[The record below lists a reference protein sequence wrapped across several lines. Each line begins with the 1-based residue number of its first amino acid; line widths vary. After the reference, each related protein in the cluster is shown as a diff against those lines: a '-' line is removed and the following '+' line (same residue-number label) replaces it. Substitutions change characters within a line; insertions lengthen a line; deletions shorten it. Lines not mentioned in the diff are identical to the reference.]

1 MKKNCIANILFLPL
15 MVLLLFACK
24 EKAPQREQ
32 HAHHGH
38 EEPAYR
44 YDQDSTLT
52 PLLKPVNEQ
61 VIAQIPAIRPGKL
74 DQPLIHTLQ
83 GVAVYDTRSETG
95 IASRVAGRI
104 EKLYIKYN
112 YQPVKKGQL
121 IMQIYSPE
129 LVAAQRELL
138 FIAAGNDDPVLLN
151 SAKQRLLLLGMTA
164 QQLEQVLRSR
174 QPAYSVS
181 VYSNAGGYIIDKAA
195 KAAVTPTVAAAP
207 ASGDDMGGMNAAAPV
222 SSSQPAAPAAGTPVM
237 LREGQYV
244 SAGENLFTIY
254 KADKLVGEFAV
265 APSVAA
271 EIRKGQALRLHS
283 LADSSK
289 SIAAT
294 IGLIQ
299 PVFRNGENFTLLR
312 VYLQGQPFK
321 AGELLKAGIPLTA
334 GQGLWLPA
342 AAVLQLGDRDVVFK
356 KEGRVYKPL
365 TIHTG
370 MKAGGYIQV
379 PDSTAAWDV
388 AANTAYLVDSESFIK

>member
-24 EKAPQREQ
+24 QKEAQ
-32 HAHHGH
+32 HQHHGH
-38 EEPAYR
+38 AEPAQH
-44 YDQDSTLT
+44 YDKDTSLA

-61 VIAQIPAIRPGKL
+61 VTAQIPTIRPAKL
-74 DQPLIHTLQ
+74 EQPVTRILQ

-104 EKLYIKYN
+104 ERLYIKYN

-121 IMQIYSPE
+121 IMQIYSPD

-138 FIAAGNDDPVLLN
+138 FIAAGNDDPALLN
-151 SAKQRLLLLGMTA
+151 AAKQRLLLLGMTA
-164 QQLEQVLRSR
+164 QQLEQVLHSR

-181 VYSNAGGYIIDKAA
+181 VYSNASGYIIDKAA
-195 KAAVTPTVAAAP
+195 KTAVTATIAAAP
-207 ASGDDMGGMNAAAPV
+207 ASGDDMNGMNAAAPT
-222 SSSQPAAPAAGTPVM
+222 SSSPAAATAAGTPVI

-265 APSVAA
+265 APSIAA
-271 EIRKGQALRLHS
+271 EMRRGQALNLQS

-289 SIAAT
+289 SIAAI

-299 PVFRNGENFTLLR
+299 PVFRNGENFMLLR

-321 AGELLKAGIPLTA
+321 AGELLKAGIPLKA
-334 GQGLWLPA
+334 EKGLWLPT
-342 AAVLQLGDRDVVFK
+342 AAVLQLGNRDVVFR
-356 KEGRVYKPL
+356 KEGRVYKPV

-388 AANTAYLVDSESFIK
+388 AANAAYLVDSESFIK

>member
-1 MKKNCIANILFLPL
+1 MKKNCIVNILILPL
-15 MVLLLFACK
+15 MALLLFACK
-24 EKAPQREQ
+24 QKAAQQEQ
-32 HAHHGH
+32 HSGH
-38 EEPAYR
+38 KEPAHR
-44 YDQDSTLT
+44 YDQDSALT

-61 VIAQIPAIRPGKL
+61 VIAQIPTIRPGKL
-74 DQPLIHTLQ
+74 DQPLTRTLQ

-138 FIAAGNDDPVLLN
+138 FIAAGNDDPALLN
-151 SAKQRLLLLGMTA
+151 AAKQRLFLLGMTA
-164 QQLEQVLRSR
+164 QQLEQVLHSR

-181 VYSNAGGYIIDKAA
+181 VYSNASGYIIDKAA
-195 KAAVTPTVAAAP
+195 KAAVSTTVAAAP
-207 ASGDDMGGMNAAAPV
+207 ASGDDMGGMNAAAAA
-222 SSSQPAAPAAGTPVM
+222 SSSQPATPAAGTPVM

-244 SAGENLFTIY
+244 NAGENLFTIY

-265 APSVAA
+265 APSLAA
-271 EIRKGQALRLHS
+271 TIRKGQPLDLQS

-299 PVFRNGENFTLLR
+299 PVFRNGENFMLLR

-321 AGELLKAGIPLTA
+321 AGELLKAGIPVKSAA
-334 GQGLWLPA
+334 GVWLPA

-356 KEGRVYKPL
+356 KEGGVYKPF

-370 MKAGGYIQV
+370 MKADGYIQV
-379 PDSTAAWDV
+379 PDSTATWDI
-388 AANTAYLVDSESFIK
+388 AANAAYLVDSESFIK

>member
-1 MKKNCIANILFLPL
+1 MKKNSIVNILVPPA
-15 MVLLLFACK
+15 MGLLLFACK
-24 EKAPQREQ
+24 QKEQ
-32 HAHHGH
+32 QQQQHGH
-38 EEPAYR
+38 GQAAHSYQA
-44 YDQDSTLT
+44 DTALA

-61 VIAQIPAIRPGKL
+61 VIAQIPTLRPEKL
-74 DQPLIHTLQ
+74 ERTITRVLQ

-138 FIAAGNDDPVLLN
+138 FIAAGNDDPVLLH
-151 SAKQRLLLLGMTA
+151 AARQRLLLLGMTA
-164 QQLEQVLRSR
+164 GQIEQVLRSR

-195 KAAVTPTVAAAP
+195 KAAVTAAVAPAPAEGGDGMGMGAAAA
-207 ASGDDMGGMNAAAPV
+207 ASPMPSAT
-222 SSSQPAAPAAGTPVM
+222 PAAGTPVM

-254 KADKLVGEFAV
+254 KADRLVGEFAV
-265 APSVAA
+265 EPAYAA
-271 EIRKGQALRLHS
+271 AVQRGQAISLQS
-283 LADSSK
+283 LADTTK
-289 SIAAT
+289 TIAAT

-312 VYLQGQPFK
+312 TYLAGQPFK
-321 AGELLKAGIPLTA
+321 AGELLRASVPVKTA
-334 GQGLWLPA
+334 SGLWLPA
-342 AAVLQLGDRDVVFK
+342 AAVLQLGNRDVVFK
-356 KEGRVYKPL
+356 KERGVYKPV
-365 TIHTG
+365 TISTG
-370 MKAGGYIQV
+370 VKADGYIQV
-379 PDSTAAWDV
+379 PDSTAAWDI
-388 AANTAYLVDSESFIK
+388 AANAFYLVDSESFVK

>member
-1 MKKNCIANILFLPL
+1 MKKNYIANILFLPL
-15 MVLLLFACK
+15 MALLLFACK
-24 EKAPQREQ
+24 QKEAQQEQ
-32 HAHHGH
+32 HSGH
-38 EEPAYR
+38 KEPAHR
-44 YDQDSTLT
+44 YDQDSALM

-61 VIAQIPAIRPGKL
+61 VIAQIPTIRPAKM
-74 DQPLIHTLQ
+74 DKPITRSMQ

-138 FIAAGNDDPVLLN
+138 FIAAGNDDPALLN
-151 SAKQRLLLLGMTA
+151 AAKQRLFLLGMTA
-164 QQLEQVLRSR
+164 QQLEQVLHSR

-181 VYSNAGGYIIDKAA
+181 VYSNASGYIIDKAA
-195 KAAVTPTVAAAP
+195 KVAVSATVAAAP
-207 ASGDDMGGMNAAAPV
+207 ASGDEMGGMNAAAAA
-222 SSSQPAAPAAGTPVM
+222 SSSQPATPAAGTALM

-254 KADKLVGEFAV
+254 QADKLVGEFAV
-265 APSVAA
+265 APSLAA
-271 EIRKGQALRLHS
+271 TIRKGQALDLQS

-289 SIAAT
+289 SIAAS

-299 PVFRNGENFTLLR
+299 PVFRNGENFVLLR

-321 AGELLKAGIPLTA
+321 AGELLKAGIPVKTPA
-334 GQGLWLPA
+334 GVWLPA
-342 AAVLQLGDRDVVFK
+342 AAVLQLGDRDVIFK
-356 KEGRVYKPL
+356 KEGSVYKPL

-370 MKAGGYIQV
+370 MKADGYIQV
-379 PDSTAAWDV
+379 PDSIATWDV
-388 AANTAYLVDSESFIK
+388 AANASYLVDSESFIK

>member
-1 MKKNCIANILFLPL
+1 MKKNCIASILLLPL
-15 MVLLLFACK
+15 MVLLFACGQK
-24 EKAPQREQ
+24 EPQQEQ
-32 HAHHGH
+32 HGH
-38 EEPAYR
+38 AEPAHR
-44 YDQDSTLT
+44 YDKDTSLT

-61 VIAQIPAIRPGKL
+61 VIAQTPTIRPARL
-74 DQPLIHTLQ
+74 EQPVTRSLQ

-104 EKLYIKYN
+104 EKLFIKYN

-138 FIAAGNDDPVLLN
+138 FIAGGNDDASLLN
-151 SAKQRLLLLGMTA
+151 AAKQRLLLLGMTA
-164 QQLEQVLRSR
+164 GQLEQVLRSR

-195 KAAVTPTVAAAP
+195 KAAVTATVATPPAA
-207 ASGDDMGGMNAAAPV
+207 GDDMGGMNAAAPA
-222 SSSQPAAPAAGTPVM
+222 SSSQTATAAGTPVI

-271 EIRKGQALRLHS
+271 EIRKGQALNLQS
-283 LADSSK
+283 LTDSSK

-299 PVFRNGENFTLLR
+299 PVFRNGENFMLLR

-321 AGELLKAGIPLTA
+321 AGELLKAGIPLKA
-334 GQGLWLPA
+334 EKGLWLPS
-342 AAVLQLGDRDVVFK
+342 AAVLQLGNRDVVFK
-356 KEGRVYKPL
+356 KEGHVYKPV

-370 MKAGGYIQV
+370 MKAGKYIQV

-388 AANTAYLVDSESFIK
+388 AANAAYLVDSESFIK

>member
-1 MKKNCIANILFLPL
+1 MKKNYIVSILFLPL
-15 MVLLLFACK
+15 MAVLLFACK
-24 EKAPQREQ
+24 QKEAQQEQ
-32 HAHHGH
+32 HSGH
-38 EEPAYR
+38 KEPAHR
-44 YDQDSTLT
+44 YDQDSALT

-61 VIAQIPAIRPGKL
+61 VIAQIPTIRPAKM
-74 DQPLIHTLQ
+74 DKPITRSMQ

-138 FIAAGNDDPVLLN
+138 FIAAGNDGPALLN
-151 SAKQRLLLLGMTA
+151 AAKQRLFLLGMTA
-164 QQLEQVLRSR
+164 QQLEQVLHSR

-181 VYSNAGGYIIDKAA
+181 VYSNASGYIIDKAA
-195 KAAVTPTVAAAP
+195 KAAVSTATAAAP
-207 ASGDDMGGMNAAAPV
+207 TGGDEMGGMNAAAAAP
-222 SSSQPAAPAAGTPVM
+222 SSQPATPAAGTPLM

-244 SAGENLFTIY
+244 SAGENLFTVY

-265 APSVAA
+265 APSLAA
-271 EIRKGQALRLHS
+271 TIRKGQALDLQS

-299 PVFRNGENFTLLR
+299 PVFRNGENFVLLR

-321 AGELLKAGIPLTA
+321 AGELLTAGIPVKTA
-334 GQGLWLPA
+334 AGVWLPA
-342 AAVLQLGDRDVVFK
+342 AAVLQLGDRDVIFK
-356 KEGRVYKPL
+356 KEGSVYKPL
-365 TIHTG
+365 AIHTG

-379 PDSTAAWDV
+379 PDSIATWDV
-388 AANTAYLVDSESFIK
+388 AANASYLVDSESFIK

>member
-1 MKKNCIANILFLPL
+1 MA
-15 MVLLLFACK
+15 LLLFACK
-24 EKAPQREQ
+24 GKEPQQQQ
-32 HAHHGH
+32 HRHHGH
-38 EEPAYR
+38 EEPAYS
-44 YDQDSTLT
+44 YQQDTALA

-61 VIAQIPAIRPGKL
+61 VIAQIPTIRPGKL
-74 DQPLIHTLQ
+74 DQPITRTLQ

-121 IMQIYSPE
+121 IMEIYSPE

-138 FIAAGNDDPVLLN
+138 FIAAGNDDPALLN
-151 SAKQRLLLLGMTA
+151 AAKQRLLLLGMTA

-174 QPAYSVS
+174 QPAYRVA

-195 KAAVTPTVAAAP
+195 KAAATTNVAAAP
-207 ASGDDMGGMNAAAPV
+207 ASGDDMGGMNAAPQGLSLSQP
-222 SSSQPAAPAAGTPVM
+222 SSSAAGTPVM

-265 APSVAA
+265 ASSIAA
-271 EIRKGQALRLHS
+271 EIRKGEPLSLQS
-283 LADSSK
+283 LADSSNT
-289 SIAAT
+289 IPAT

-299 PVFRNGENFTLLR
+299 PVFRNGENFMLLR

-321 AGELLKAGIPLTA
+321 AGELLKARISQQTGT
-334 GQGLWLPA
+334 GVWLPA
-342 AAVLQLGDRDVVFK
+342 AAVLQLGNRNVVFK
-356 KEGRVYKPL
+356 KEGRVYRPVS
-365 TIHTG
+365 IHTG

-379 PDSTAAWDV
+379 PDSTVDWDV
-388 AANTAYLVDSESFIK
+388 AANASYLVDSESFIN